1 MSGEPSVTQIKE
13 RLKIEVP
20 DEPQPI
26 KVEEEPAKPELNMAN
41 ELRDLGKQVADTLRT
56 AWNSQER
63 HRVEAEIREGV
74 KSFADELEKMIR
86 EAKESPAAG
95 KIKEE
100 AIQVKTKFES
110 SDVGNKTK
118 SSVVNGLRW
127 LSEEL
132 GKLADQF
139 TPNEKSPTDIENN
152 S

>member
-1 MSGEPSVTQIKE
+1 MSSEPNVTQIKE

-20 DEPQPI
+20 DEPGTI
-26 KVEEEPAKPELNMAN
+26 KVEEEPVKPDLNVAN

-74 KSFADELEKMIR
+74 KSFADELEKMVR
-86 EAKESPAAG
+86 EAKESPTAG

-100 AIQVKTKFES
+100 ATQVKDKFES
-110 SDVGNKTK
+110 SDVGNKAK

-139 TPNEKSPTDIENN
+139 TPTEKSPTDVENRQ
-152 S
+152 